1 MNILELLENINALV
15 LTIVNPQKTLALDDI
30 KTRKPKSRKMNGNSD
45 NVNQWKE
52 KMSDILLQLSSS
64 CYKIMQLSP
73 RLLRILFITNPI
85 SNRLRTHGTYIIGTY
100 KLEKKGKTFK
110 KPATSSNDLN
120 FNDA

>member
-85 SNRLRTHGTYIIGTY
+85 
-100 KLEKKGKTFK
+100 
-110 KPATSSNDLN
+110 
-120 FNDA
+120 